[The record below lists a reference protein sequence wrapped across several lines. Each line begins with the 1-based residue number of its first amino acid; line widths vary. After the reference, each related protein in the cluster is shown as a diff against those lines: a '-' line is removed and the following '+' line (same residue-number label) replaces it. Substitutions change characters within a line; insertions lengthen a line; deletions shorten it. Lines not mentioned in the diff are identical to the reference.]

1 MRLLIGATGQIT
13 AVYNDGLLPV
23 ADRLGGVKDITR
35 ASNVEWNGTAWE
47 ARSCATGEVLAIE
60 PTRQE
65 ALKKEVA
72 AIESNLKAYA

>member
-1 MRLLIGATGQIT
+1 MKILIGANGQVT

-35 ASNVEWNGTAWE
+35 ASNVEWNGTAWV
-47 ARSCATGEVLAIE
+47 AQSCATGEVLATE